1 MALDHRLL
9 DEDGNIDLAQWQ
21 LRHAASLGVGTCERL
36 GCRGQLVAAGSAPF
50 ERVGGVRWLTVECNG
65 CGHEML
71 SPNGR
76 LAPRP
81 RALVLS

>member
-1 MALDHRLL
+1 MLDHRLL
-9 DEDGNIDLAQWQ
+9 DEDGNIDLEQWQ
-21 LRHAASLGVGTCERL
+21 LRHAASLGVGTCDRL
-36 GCRGQLVAAGSAPF
+36 GCRGQLVAAGRTPL
-50 ERVGGVRWLTVECNG
+50 ERVNGVRWLTVECNG

-76 LAPRP
+76 LAQRP